1 MGNQPEMNPSFAYF
15 QFEAWTDP
23 GYVRSNNEDS
33 YAILPED
40 GCCLVADGMGGGS
53 AGELASQIVEDR
65 ITEAITGTAADS
77 PGLRKCNVQQA
88 ILRANREIFEYAKL
102 HNFLQMGSTLALF
115 LADSW
120 NPQNAWLCHVG
131 DSRIYRWRNGE
142 LALLTHDHSIGMEFD
157 KLGIKAL
164 EHIPTARLLTRAIGV
179 SGAIIPEWTEI
190 DVCPED
196 RFLLCSDGLTSM
208 CPDSVIAEAFQ
219 RNTDSSAVIQQLVRK
234 IQAAGAKDNFT
245 MICCSTASILP
256 AMLPQEEDAAA
267 ENRYLLKTS
276 EERID

>member
-1 MGNQPEMNPSFAYF
+1 MNPSFAYF
-15 QFEAWTDP
+15 QFEALTDP
-23 GYVRSNNEDS
+23 GYVRTNNEDS

-88 ILRANREIFEYAKL
+88 ILRANRAIFEYAKL
-102 HNFLQMGSTLALF
+102 HNFLQMGYNLAIF
-115 LADSW
+115 LADS
-120 NPQNAWLCHVG
+120 WLCHVG

-142 LALLTHDHSIGMEFD
+142 LALLTRDHSIGMEFD
-157 KLGIKAL
+157 ELGIKAL
-164 EHIPTARLLTRAIGV
+164 EHIPAARLLTRAIGV
-179 SGAIIPEWTEI
+179 SAAIIPEWTEI
-190 DVCPED
+190 EVLPED

-219 RNTDSSAVIQQLVRK
+219 CSTGSSAVIQHLVRK

-245 MICCSTASILP
+245 MICCSAASILP

>member
-1 MGNQPEMNPSFAYF
+1 MNPSFAYF

-88 ILRANREIFEYAKL
+88 ILRANREIFEYATL

-120 NPQNAWLCHVG
+120 NPQNAWLCHIG

-142 LALLTHDHSIGMEFD
+142 LALLTRDHSIGMELHE
-157 KLGIKAL
+157 LGVKAPERL
-164 EHIPTARLLTRAIGV
+164 SSARLLTRTIGI
-179 SGAIIPEWTEI
+179 SSNLIPEWSEI
-190 DVCPED
+190 EVCPSD
-196 RFLLCSDGLTSM
+196 RFLLCSDGLTCM
-208 CPDSVIAEAFQ
+208 CPDSVIAEAF
-219 RNTDSSAVIQQLVRK
+219 RSASDSSMIIQRLVHE
-234 IQAAGAKDNFT
+234 IQTAGAKDNFT
-245 MICCSTASILP
+245 LICCSAGSILP
-256 AMLPQEEDAAA
+256 ETLQQEEDVAA